1 MRILLVEDNELLGEA
16 ICSGLRNERFT
27 VDWIQNGLEAQRAVL
42 PGTENFDAIILDL
55 GLPGKS
61 GLAVL
66 KSIRDQ
72 KITTPV
78 IILTATDD
86 IETRI
91 KGLDAGAND
100 FIAKPFNFLELKARI
115 NAQIRSASAR
125 TSNTIQVGRVRLDT
139 QAHEVRSGNQ
149 IINLSKREFS
159 ILQKL
164 LEQAGK
170 VVARDQISQIMYG
183 WGDESDSNTIEVYI
197 HSIRKKLGENLK
209 LRTIRGVGY
218 IIDEENE

>member
-16 ICSGLRNERFT
+16 ICNGLKQELYT
-27 VDWIQNGLEAQRAVL
+27 VDWIKNGLEAQRAIL
-42 PGTENFDAIILDL
+42 PEKENFDAIILDL
-55 GLPGKS
+55 GLPGAS
-61 GLAVL
+61 GLSVL
-66 KSIRDQ
+66 KSIREK

-100 FIAKPFNFLELKARI
+100 FIAKPFNFLELKARL
-115 NAQIRSASAR
+115 NAQIRSATAR
-125 TSNTIQVGRVRLDT
+125 TSNTIEVGDIALDP
-139 QAHEVRSGNQ
+139 QSHEVKAAGQ
-149 IINLSKREFS
+149 HVNLSKREFV

-164 LEQAGK
+164 AEQAGK
-170 VVARDQISQIMYG
+170 VVTRDQISQVMYG
-183 WGDESDSNTIEVYI
+183 WGDESDSNTVEVYI
-197 HSIRKKLGENLK
+197 HSIRKKLGSNLN

-218 IIDEENE
+218 IVDIDND

>member
-16 ICSGLRNERFT
+16 IATGLKKDRFT
-27 VDWIQNGLEAQRAVL
+27 VDWIKNGLEAQRAVL
-42 PGTENFDAIILDL
+42 PSSENFDAIILDL

-61 GLAVL
+61 GLSVL
-66 KSIRDQ
+66 KTIREN
-72 KITTPV
+72 KISTPI

-115 NAQIRSASAR
+115 NAQIRSSNSR
-125 TSNTIQVGRVRLDT
+125 TSNILQVGKIFLDPSSY
-139 QAHEVRSGNQ
+139 EVKIDNNPV
-149 IINLSKREFS
+149 ILSKKEFI
-159 ILQKL
+159 ILHKL

-170 VVARDQISQIMYG
+170 VVAREQILQIMYG
-183 WGDESDSNTIEVYI
+183 WNEESDSNTVEVYI
-197 HSIRKKLGENLK
+197 HSLRKKMGADFK

-218 IIDEENE
+218 ILDINEL